1 MKLETFFKHF
11 DLLAEAPNGVQKLR
25 ELILDLAVRGK
36 LVPQDKNDEP
46 AAVLLERIKKEKERL
61 VKEKIQKVRT
71 TSKIDNSEI
80 PFELPKRLTF
90 LSR

>member
-36 LVPQDKNDEP
+36 LVPQDANDEP
-46 AAVLLERIKKEKERL
+46 AAVLLERIKKEKQRL
-61 VKEKIQKVRT
+61 VKEGKVRKART
-71 TSKIDNSEI
+71 TIKINNTEI
-80 PFELPKRLTF
+80 P
-90 LSR
+90 